1 MGEGEEVGEWARE
14 VNWKKKIDVIW
25 KVKTTISF
33 NILAYYLI
41 FLHNKNI

>member
-14 VNWKKKIDVIW
+14 VNWKKLDIIW
-25 KVKTTISF
+25 KVETTISF

-41 FLHNKNI
+41 FLHNNNI